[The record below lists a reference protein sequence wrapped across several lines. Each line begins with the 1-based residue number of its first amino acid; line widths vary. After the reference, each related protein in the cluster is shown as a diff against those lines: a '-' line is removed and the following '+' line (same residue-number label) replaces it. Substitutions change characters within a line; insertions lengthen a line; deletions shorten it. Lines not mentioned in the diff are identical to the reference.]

1 MPSVDAVALLAN
13 DHRAVEAMFK
23 NLVPGPSSGTGSSSG
38 TPDIQRGTVVQQ
50 IIEELSIHTE
60 IEEEHLYPAI
70 REHVPDGDDL
80 ADHAEEEHA
89 QVREMLE
96 QLEGMDPNSS
106 EADEL
111 LQELRQNVEEH
122 VQDAEAP
129 DGLFAKLR
137 SALDSDR
144 LSELGS
150 QLAEAKLRRTVD
162 LDTPVEDTIYP
173 KEKGG
178 AMFGP

>member
-13 DHRAVEAMFK
+13 DHRAVEAMFR
-23 NLVPGPSSGTGSSSG
+23 NLVPGSAASGSSSG
-38 TPDIQRGTVVQQ
+38 TPDIDRGTVVGQ
-50 IIEELSIHTE
+50 IIEELSRHAE

-89 QVREMLE
+89 QVKEMLD
-96 QLEGMDPNSS
+96 QLEGMDPNSR
-106 EADEL
+106 EAEEL
-111 LQELRQNVEEH
+111 LQELRQSVEEH
-122 VQDAEAP
+122 FQEEEAP
-129 DGLFAKLR
+129 DGLFAQVR
-137 SALDSDR
+137 SAMDSES
-144 LSELGS
+144 LQELGS

-162 LDTPVEDTIYP
+162 MDTPVEDTIYP

>member
-1 MPSVDAVALLAN
+1 MANVDAVALLAN

-38 TPDIQRGTVVQQ
+38 TPDVHRGTVVEQ
-50 IIEELSIHTE
+50 IIEELSIHSE

-89 QVREMLE
+89 QVKEMLDR
-96 QLEGMDPNSS
+96 LEAMDPNSR
-106 EADEL
+106 EAEEL
-111 LQELRQNVEEH
+111 LQELRQSFEEH
-122 VQDAEAP
+122 VQEEEAP
-129 DGLFAKLR
+129 DGLFAQLR
-137 SALDSDR
+137 SALDSET
-144 LSELGS
+144 LQQLGTS
-150 QLAEAKLRRTVD
+150 LAEAKLRRTVD